1 MDDQERWY
9 ADNIPLRQQVIADV
23 GANVGRLSQFFWEA
37 AAGTSRIVS
46 IEPLPENVAAIR
58 ERIRAAGTDR
68 WTVEPCAVSS
78 RTGKVGLAL
87 FRTPQGHWN
96 SMVVPHKPRL
106 KIACRPLSALVPDA
120 TVVKVDIE
128 GHEYTILEEALPRL
142 KQAHSWAVELHM
154 VPGHPLQ
161 RVLGAF
167 MAEGFRVLASV
178 RKLDDP
184 TGAWGSEEIS
194 PTLDWAAVP
203 ATKVRGDG
211 SVFKMLHVIA
221 TRSPNAA

>member
-1 MDDQERWY
+1 MDDQARWY
-9 ADNIPLRQQVIADV
+9 ADNIPLRNQVIADV

-87 FRTPQGHWN
+87 FRTPQGGWN
-96 SMVVPHKPRL
+96 SMVVRHKPRL
-106 KIACRPLSALVPDA
+106 KITCRPLWSLVPDA

-128 GHEYTILEEALPRL
+128 GHEYAILEEALPRL

-154 VPGHPLQ
+154 VPGRPLQ
-161 RVLGAF
+161 QVLTAF
-167 MAEGFRVLASV
+167 MAEGFRILASV
-178 RKLDDP
+178 RKPDDP
-184 TGAWGSEEIS
+184 TGAWTSEEIS

-203 ATKVRGDG
+203 VAKVRGDG

-221 TRSPNAA
+221 TRNPNPV